1 LVQAGWH
8 TAKEAEVPEGIHLRF
23 LPARSPEL
31 QPTEILWLLATASLA
46 NSLFEVL
53 DPSGV

>member
-1 LVQAGWH
+1 LDQAGWH

-23 LPARSPEL
+23 LPARSLEL
-31 QPTEILWLLATASLA
+31 QPTERLWPLA
-46 NSLFEVL
+46 NDAVANRLFEVL